1 MSLTLNIATSAEV
14 SQIWVQTC
22 VKEVQDLLPANNSQ
36 GAILRL
42 IEKGLELIRYQCYF
56 TYISVVQPTS
66 QSRLSFMV
74 AETKLDRC

>member
-36 GAILRL
+36 GAILTHR
-42 IEKGLELIRYQCYF
+42 KGLELIRYQCYF
-56 TYISVVQPTS
+56 AYISVVQPTS